1 MVTGPSSTRGSLKD
15 LDAVRAAV
23 DLPVLANDLVVTP
36 YQVHEA
42 RAHGA
47 DLLMLDARLEA
58 LVLKGLKI
66 GRAHV

>member
-1 MVTGPSSTRGSLKD
+1 MIF
-15 LDAVRAAV
+15 
-23 DLPVLANDLVVTP
+23 LVVTP

-47 DLLMLDARLEA
+47 DLLMLDARTA
-58 LVLKGLKI
+58 TLVLESLINRTHSLGMLAEI